1 MNQELLENLMNNN
14 IIKKIGIVGLT
25 FHQLTGNPLE
35 TMIGNPVRS
44 WALFS
49 LLGTYNFETYLY
61 VGNAEIDPQIM
72 EKYGDRLIRDSREF
86 VEKANTKF
94 FDGLIIVGTKL
105 HKTLI
110 NHSWIKDIDK
120 SKIFCAVCADT
131 YHELGGGR
139 PFEFPSHITDQLI
152 GMAFVSPYQ
161 KRLWDKRNS
170 QIPSIVMSTGQTQKP
185 ENANNSD
192 GSVVFVGIFHN
203 VEKLRDVALMARID
217 RERTYH
223 IISGI
228 IGKGNQVVNFYK
240 LPPEKRQD
248 NFRKLVLEQID
259 FDYPQNLVYH
269 FLPPGSEAEILDTA
283 TVAID
288 FAWDWSL
295 GIDGSKVANYLT
307 WGLCP
312 VVEDL
317 QPSYRFLQRFNVGRI
332 IPYGSSPEK
341 WVEQIQQLATTPL
354 AIKNAV
360 RKSAGSFF
368 GWDNVSYE
376 VGSFLRDYFD
386 WSE

>member
-1 MNQELLENLMNNN
+1 MNNN
-14 IIKKIGIVGLT
+14 KIKKIGIVGLS
-25 FHQLTGNPLE
+25 FHKLTGNPLE
-35 TMIGNPVRS
+35 TMLSNPVRS

-49 LLGTYNFETYLY
+49 LLGAYNFETYLY
-61 VGNAEIDPQIM
+61 VGNAEIELPIM
-72 EKYGDRLIRDSREF
+72 EKYGERFIRDSREF

-110 NHSWIKDIDK
+110 EHPWIKEIHK
-120 SKIFCAVCADT
+120 SKIFCAICADT

-139 PFEFPSHITDQLI
+139 PLNFPPDITDQLV

-161 KRLWDKRNS
+161 KRLWDRRNS
-170 QIPSIVMSTGQTQKP
+170 QIPSIVMTTGQIQKP
-185 ENANNSD
+185 ENANESD

-203 VEKLRDVALMARID
+203 AEKLRDVAVMARID

-223 IISGI
+223 IISGV
-228 IGKGNQVVNFYK
+228 IGKANQLVNFHK

-259 FDYPQNLVYH
+259 FDYPQNLLYH
-269 FLPPGSEAEILDTA
+269 FLPPGSEAEILGRA

-295 GIDGSKVANYLT
+295 GIDASKVANYLT

-312 VVEDL
+312 VVENL
-317 QPSYRFLQRFNVGRI
+317 QPSYRFLQRFNSGGI
-332 IPYGSSPEK
+332 IPYGSSPAK
-341 WVEQIQQLATTPL
+341 WVEQIQKLAKTPL
-354 AIKNAV
+354 AIKNDL

-368 GWDNVSYE
+368 SWNNVAYE
-376 VGSFLRDYFD
+376 VGSFLRDHFD
-386 WSE
+386 WAE